1 MTAYT
6 DAPITITLEGG
17 SLTGATDV
25 HVTFSQP
32 FAIVDVTDAEVLD
45 ANNLQLTLM
54 QEQTGS
60 LKMAESCDIQVNW
73 LDSNNKRK
81 ATDIA
86 TIPVLRNL
94 LERVLTN
101 G

>member
-6 DAPITITLEGG
+6 DAPITITITGG
-17 SLTGATDV
+17 SLIGATDV
-25 HVTFSQP
+25 HVTFKQA
-32 FAIVDVTDAEVLD
+32 FATVDVDDPEVLD
-45 ANNLQLTLM
+45 ANNLQLTLS
-54 QEQTGS
+54 QEQTAA
-60 LKMAESCDIQVNW
+60 LKMDKSCDVQVNW
-73 LDSNNKRK
+73 IDSNGKRK

-86 TIPVLRNL
+86 TVPVLRNL

>member
-6 DAPITITLEGG
+6 DAPITITITGG

-25 HVTFSQP
+25 HVTFKQP
-32 FAIVDVTDAEVLD
+32 FATVDVDDPEVLD
-45 ANNLQLTLM
+45 ANNLQLTLT
-54 QEQTGS
+54 QEQTAA
-60 LKMAESCDIQVNW
+60 LKMDKSCDVQVNW
-73 LDSNNKRK
+73 LDGNGKRK

-86 TIPVLRNL
+86 TVPVLRNL
-94 LERVLTN
+94 LERVLTD